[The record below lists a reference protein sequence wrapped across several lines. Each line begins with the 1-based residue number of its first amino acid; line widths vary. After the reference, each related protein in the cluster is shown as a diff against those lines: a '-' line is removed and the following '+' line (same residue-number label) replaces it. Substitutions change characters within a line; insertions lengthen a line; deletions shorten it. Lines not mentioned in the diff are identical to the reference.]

1 MKNIIS
7 IISNKQ
13 INSNS
18 SDDNKNNTFIYNLR
32 NDNNKNLKNDIL
44 KLNVNSFSKKR
55 DNILTKSVP
64 IEISKKYNIY
74 DNDIIFENNKM
85 NNFCS
90 KFKNNV
96 IKNFYEIFPFKNN
109 FNKISL
115 LILIKIIIFLF
126 QSFLF

>member
-64 IEISKKYNIY
+64 TETPKKYNIY
-74 DNDIIFENNKM
+74 DNDIIFENKKM

-96 IKNFYEIFPFKNN
+96 SKFFMKF
-109 FNKISL
+109 FHL
-115 LILIKIIIFLF
+115 KIISIKYHF
-126 QSFLF
+126 